1 MLFTGLIDRVNKDVI
16 LYDLSPSTNSQK
28 TVRDG
33 CCWLRFRL
41 SFQLVA
47 IKYYDAKRIWRFDE
61 DLSKVMR
68 GYDWEIR
75 NITPQDTDDPLTR
88 PRRFGC

>member
-41 SFQLVA
+41 SFQLFV
-47 IKYYDAKRIWRFDE
+47 IKYYDAKRI
-61 DLSKVMR
+61 
-68 GYDWEIR
+68 
-75 NITPQDTDDPLTR
+75 
-88 PRRFGC
+88 